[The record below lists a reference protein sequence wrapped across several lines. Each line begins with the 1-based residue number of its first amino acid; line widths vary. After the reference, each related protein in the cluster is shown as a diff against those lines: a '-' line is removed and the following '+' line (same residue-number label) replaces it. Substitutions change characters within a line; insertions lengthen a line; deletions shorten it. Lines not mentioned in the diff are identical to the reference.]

1 MVPPSALPL
10 PFAPL
15 HASPLSSFS
24 PLLSPVPFLHP
35 SSSAPPFPLQI
46 DVTGGGLLALAV
58 TFLLTSLFY
67 AVTLHLAATFFIG
80 DVPSQR
86 AATAAPVPAL
96 VSILLQQ
103 YGQSDAAVGFDPSLL
118 VGLVVLATL
127 VADLLAVS
135 FVYRLKLRS
144 AIPLVLLHFGFAAL
158 LGVALGNLLG
168 VL

>member
-10 PFAPL
+10 RPPL
-15 HASPLSSFS
+15 AHSL
-24 PLLSPVPFLHP
+24 
-35 SSSAPPFPLQI
+35 PPFVPTSSPPILPFQT
-46 DVTGGGLLALAV
+46 DVTGGGLLALVV

-96 VSILLQQ
+96 VSLLLQR
-103 YGQSDAAVGFDPSLL
+103 YGQSDAAVGVDPSLL

>member
-10 PFAPL
+10 RPLLAPSLPPTLPLFAPD
-15 HASPLSSFS
+15 PL
-24 PLLSPVPFLHP
+24 PPILPF
-35 SSSAPPFPLQI
+35 QTDI
-46 DVTGGGLLALAV
+46 TGGGLLALVV
-58 TFLLTSLFY
+58 TFLLTTLFY

-96 VSILLQQ
+96 VSILLQR
-103 YGQSDAAVGFDPSLL
+103 YGQSDAAVGIDPSLL

>member
-10 PFAPL
+10 RPPL
-15 HASPLSSFS
+15 VSSLSALPRVSTVSSLSLPL
-24 PLLSPVPFLHP
+24 
-35 SSSAPPFPLQI
+35 PPALQT
-46 DVTGGGLLALAV
+46 DVTGGGLLALVV

-67 AVTLHLAATFFIG
+67 AFTLHLAATFFIG

-86 AATAAPVPAL
+86 AAYVGPVPAA

-103 YGQSDAAVGFDPSLL
+103 YGLNSSLL
-118 VGLVVLATL
+118 VGVAILATL
-127 VADLLAVS
+127 TADLLAVS

>member
-1 MVPPSALPL
+1 MVPPSVPPSHPSLA
-10 PFAPL
+10 
-15 HASPLSSFS
+15 
-24 PLLSPVPFLHP
+24 LSPP
-35 SSSAPPFPLQI
+35 ATFPLQT
-46 DVTGGGLLALAV
+46 DVTGGGLLALVV
-58 TFLLTSLFY
+58 TFLVTTLFY

-96 VSILLQQ
+96 VSLLLQR
-103 YGQSDAAVGFDPSLL
+103 YGQSDAAVGLDPSLL
-118 VGLVVLATL
+118 VGLVVVATL

>member
-1 MVPPSALPL
+1 MVPPSALPV
-10 PFAPL
+10 
-15 HASPLSSFS
+15 ASPLAS
-24 PLLSPVPFLHP
+24 LLSLPVTPPL
-35 SSSAPPFPLQI
+35 SLPFPLQT
-46 DVTGGGLLALAV
+46 DVTGGGLLALVV
-58 TFLLTSLFY
+58 TFLVTTLFY

-96 VSILLQQ
+96 VSLLLQR
-103 YGQSDAAVGFDPSLL
+103 YGQSDAAVGLDPSLL
-118 VGLVVLATL
+118 VGLVVVATL

>member
-1 MVPPSALPL
+1 MVPPPAPALPPRPPLALSPPPSLSLPATSPGSFPLPPALPL
-10 PFAPL
+10 QA
-15 HASPLSSFS
+15 
-24 PLLSPVPFLHP
+24 
-35 SSSAPPFPLQI
+35 
-46 DVTGGGLLALAV
+46 DVTGGGLLALVV

-67 AVTLHLAATFFIG
+67 AFTLHLAATFLIG

-96 VSILLQQ
+96 VSILLQR
-103 YGQSDAAVGFDPSLL
+103 YGQGDAAVGIDPSLL

-127 VADLLAVS
+127 LADLLAVS

-144 AIPLVLLHFGFAAL
+144 AVPLVLLHFGFAAL

>member
-1 MVPPSALPL
+1 M
-10 PFAPL
+10 
-15 HASPLSSFS
+15 
-24 PLLSPVPFLHP
+24 
-35 SSSAPPFPLQI
+35 
-46 DVTGGGLLALAV
+46 
-58 TFLLTSLFY
+58 TSLFY
-67 AVTLHLAATFFIG
+67 AFTLHLAATFFIG

-86 AATAAPVPAL
+86 AAYVGPVPAA

-103 YGQSDAAVGFDPSLL
+103 YGLDSSLL
-118 VGLVVLATL
+118 VGVAILATL

-144 AIPLVLLHFGFAAL
+144 AVPLVLLHFGFAAL

>member
-1 MVPPSALPL
+1 MD
-10 PFAPL
+10 
-15 HASPLSSFS
+15 
-24 PLLSPVPFLHP
+24 PVP
-35 SSSAPPFPLQI
+35 LQSI
-46 DVTGGGLLALAV
+46 TGGGLFALVV
-58 TFLLTSLFY
+58 TFLLTTLFY

-86 AATAAPVPAL
+86 AAYAAPVPAA

-103 YGQSDAAVGFDPSLL
+103 YGQSGGLLGLDASVL
-118 VGLVVLATL
+118 VGIAVAATL

-144 AIPLVLLHFGFAAL
+144 AVPVVLLHFAFAAV
-158 LGVALGNLLG
+158 LGIALGNLLG

>member
-1 MVPPSALPL
+1 MVPPSVPPSHLSLALP
-10 PFAPL
+10 
-15 HASPLSSFS
+15 SP
-24 PLLSPVPFLHP
+24 
-35 SSSAPPFPLQI
+35 ATFPLQT
-46 DVTGGGLLALAV
+46 DVTGGGLLALVV

-67 AVTLHLAATFFIG
+67 AFTLHLAATFFIG

-86 AATAAPVPAL
+86 AAYVGPVPAA

-103 YGQSDAAVGFDPSLL
+103 YGLNSSLL
-118 VGLVVLATL
+118 VGVAIMATL
-127 VADLLAVS
+127 TADLLAVS

-144 AIPLVLLHFGFAAL
+144 AVPLVLLHFGFAAL

>member
-1 MVPPSALPL
+1 MVTPSAPPLAPPCSLPL
-10 PFAPL
+10 PSARTLP
-15 HASPLSSFS
+15 AQFS
-24 PLLSPVPFLHP
+24 PPPWVAP
-35 SSSAPPFPLQI
+35 SLPLQV
-46 DVTGGGLLALAV
+46 DLTGGGLLALAV
-58 TFLLTSLFY
+58 TFLLTCLFY

-103 YGQSDAAVGFDPSLL
+103 YGPSDAAVGVDPSLL

-127 VADLLAVS
+127 LADLLAVS
-135 FVYRLKLRS
+135 FVYRLKLKS

>member
-1 MVPPSALPL
+1 MVPPSALP
-10 PFAPL
+10 FRAPL
-15 HASPLSSFS
+15 AHS
-24 PLLSPVPFLHP
+24 LSPTFPPLARAPFSLIP
-35 SSSAPPFPLQI
+35 PLQI
-46 DVTGGGLLALAV
+46 DITGGGLLALVV
-58 TFLLTSLFY
+58 TFLITTLFY

-96 VSILLQQ
+96 VSLLLQQ
-103 YGQSDAAVGFDPSLL
+103 YGQSDAAVGVDPSLL
-118 VGLVVLATL
+118 VGLVVAATL

-144 AIPLVLLHFGFAAL
+144 AVPLVALHFGFAAV

>member
-1 MVPPSALPL
+1 MVPPSAPLLRAPVASPSLLPSPLPL
-10 PFAPL
+10 QA
-15 HASPLSSFS
+15 
-24 PLLSPVPFLHP
+24 
-35 SSSAPPFPLQI
+35 
-46 DVTGGGLLALAV
+46 DVTGGGLLALVV

-67 AVTLHLAATFFIG
+67 AFTLHLAATFFIG

-86 AATAAPVPAL
+86 AAYVGPVLAA
-96 VSILLQQ
+96 VSMLLQQ
-103 YGQSDAAVGFDPSLL
+103 YGLNSSLL
-118 VGLVVLATL
+118 VGVAILATL
-127 VADLLAVS
+127 AADLLAVS

>member
-1 MVPPSALPL
+1 MVPPSALPV
-10 PFAPL
+10 
-15 HASPLSSFS
+15 ASPLAS
-24 PLLSPVPFLHP
+24 LLSLPVTPPL
-35 SSSAPPFPLQI
+35 SLPFPLQT
-46 DVTGGGLLALAV
+46 DVTGGGLLALVV
-58 TFLLTSLFY
+58 TFLVTSLFY
-67 AVTLHLAATFFIG
+67 AFTLHLAATFFIG

-86 AATAAPVPAL
+86 AAYVGPVPAA

-103 YGQSDAAVGFDPSLL
+103 YGLDSSLL
-118 VGLVVLATL
+118 VGVAILATL

-144 AIPLVLLHFGFAAL
+144 AVPLVLLHFGFAAL